1 MLPSCGDASFLPF
14 NWRAL
19 VIDGFTTRNAPPDAA
34 PETILIA
41 VPCDLCHAL
50 IAGFGPTEPASSA
63 PERSAVTSSGPAL
76 KVAVISVT
84 FEPRSRAKIPRST
97 PSNAVA
103 CVMFGK

>member
-19 VIDGFTTRNAPPDAA
+19 VID

-63 PERSAVTSSGPAL
+63 PESSAVTSSGPAL